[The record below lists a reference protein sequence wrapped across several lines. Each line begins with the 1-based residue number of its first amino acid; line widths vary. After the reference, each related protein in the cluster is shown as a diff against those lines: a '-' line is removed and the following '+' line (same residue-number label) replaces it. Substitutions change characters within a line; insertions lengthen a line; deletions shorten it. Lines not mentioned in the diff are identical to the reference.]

1 MERKIQIGVAAYM
14 MAGLA
19 FAFLFAI
26 YYRWGA
32 LSFFSPG
39 FYAVIF
45 TWPYQ
50 AIGFVNDLMFYGL
63 AGKPV

>member
-1 MERKIQIGVAAYM
+1 MEKKIQIILAVYLV
-14 MAGLA
+14 AGLI
-19 FAFLFAI
+19 FAFIFALF
-26 YYRWGA
+26 YRWGP

-50 AIGFVNDLMFYGL
+50 AIGFVKDFLTFGL
-63 AGKPV
+63 AGKPI